1 MNTLSTIQELARAI
15 RNLIRSGVVTEVDTA
30 QGLCRVQS
38 GGIQTTWLN
47 WLTTRAGRSRTWWAP
62 SVGEQVLLLAIGG
75 ELDTA
80 FVLPGIFSDDN
91 PAPSAS
97 ADAWHVTFPDGAVI
111 EYEPETG
118 ALSVSGIKT
127 ADVTAS
133 DSITATVPV
142 VLVKAE
148 TRITLD
154 TPEVVC
160 TNKLTTGT
168 LEVQKG
174 GTMRGNIE
182 HTGGRFTSN
191 GVQADDHDHG
201 GVKRGDERTVGT
213 K

>member
-1 MNTLSTIQELARAI
+1 ML
-15 RNLIRSGVVTEVDTA
+15 
-30 QGLCRVQS
+30 GLCRVQS

-62 SVGEQVLLLAIGG
+62 SLGEQVLLLAIGG

-97 ADAWHVTFPDGAVI
+97 ADAWHVAFPDGAVI
-111 EYEPETG
+111 EYEPETS
-118 ALSVSGIKT
+118 ALTVSGIKT
-127 ADVTAS
+127 ANVTAS
-133 DSITATVPV
+133 GSITVTVPV

-148 TRITLD
+148 TCITLD